1 MYSPF
6 YRRIGNRVLV
16 RELKVPKDFRV
27 VFGRRG
33 FPNGRNSVVRDL
45 IGQLS
50 ILSVYFK
57 YGSSNLGS

>member
-27 VFGRRG
+27 VFGRRD